1 MRDCRHPNVCSFH
14 DAFLVNGQTELWVVL
29 DFMDGGDLTGIIDA
43 WPIDERQNALICRE
57 TTAGLAFLHGRNII
71 HRDIKSDNVL
81 VSASG
86 AIKITDFGFCA
97 KLEDRRAKRRTLVGT
112 PYWMA
117 PEVVSRKEY
126 GPKVDTWSLGI
137 MCIEMIERAPP
148 YLDQDPLKVLKIIAA
163 KCVVLLRAD

>member
-57 TTAGLAFLHGRNII
+57 TTAGLAFLHERNII

-81 VSASG
+81 VSATG
-86 AIKITDFGFCA
+86 AIKISPLPQLCA
-97 KLEDRRAKRRTLVGT
+97 VMLIEQLTLASAPSSRIVARSGGRSSARRTGWRPRSSAARSTDPRSTRGV
-112 PYWMA
+112 WA
-117 PEVVSRKEY
+117 SCASR
-126 GPKVDTWSLGI
+126 
-137 MCIEMIERAPP
+137 
-148 YLDQDPLKVLKIIAA
+148 
-163 KCVVLLRAD
+163 